1 MKKGHLMNKKLYVK
15 ELIEN
20 NSLNETALSL
30 EILKPQ
36 LPPETQD
43 RNFIFYKDMYISMG
57 ELHILDTLKEFESS
71 YDLPFKAILYLHDN
85 KGLSEYLINSGLVSF
100 FDESTTLKGNP
111 ITIFNDLSSFA
122 NYLNIQKDQLTVD
135 SFVEDIYCFDL
146 AMYRKYYWHNY
157 PSNTPNE
164 ILELYKE
171 NLLNKHFV
179 FPRYTRLRNE
189 ITEIESTRYATHKLY
204 QYPASFIPQ
213 VIKYCIKDLPK
224 GSLVLDPFGGGGTVA
239 LESNINGLNSVVIDI
254 NPIIA
259 RLVNLKRTYKIDE
272 DVFKAE
278 LETIFNL
285 EQDNHF
291 YTLWKDLPKWYDPSI
306 LDVISKIAYNI
317 HQTNVYKD
325 LFLFAFLPISRKYS
339 LADEKTHKL
348 CTSQDKKA
356 RMAELLKRDWK
367 SELEYELKE
376 KILKYK
382 EAILELGKIAGENIE
397 NTYSHVYDNSD
408 SFSLDLD
415 YKYDAIVTSPP
426 YLQAQEYTRT
436 VKMDIYWMGYDESVV
451 KTMASR
457 EIPYRKIDD
466 GVEIPNELY
475 KEIKSK
481 IPNLDKDIDK
491 MFRSYFYYM
500 MGVLDKHG
508 DNLKVGGKFYIFVGS
523 PKTRGIEIPIWEIIM
538 DYFVREKGGYRIVE
552 IIADE
557 IVSRK
562 LAKNRKGENP
572 EGMQYEYLIILEKV
586 I

>member
-1 MKKGHLMNKKLYVK
+1 MDKKLYVK

-20 NSLNETALSL
+20 NSINETALAL
-30 EILKPQ
+30 EIFKSQ
-36 LPPETQD
+36 IPPETQD
-43 RNFIFYKDMYISMG
+43 RDFIFNQDRYISMG
-57 ELHILDTLKEFESS
+57 QINILDTLKEFESS
-71 YDLPFKAILYLHDN
+71 YDKPFKAILYLHDT
-85 KGLSEYLINSGLVSF
+85 KGLSEHLLNSGLVSF
-100 FDESTTLKGNP
+100 FDENTTLKGNP
-111 ITIFNDLSSFA
+111 LVIFDDLVSFSS
-122 NYLNIQKDQLTVD
+122 YLNI
-135 SFVEDIYCFDL
+135 DIDKIEPNRFFEELCFFKL
-146 AMYRKYYWHNY
+146 PYHRNYYWKNY

-164 ILELYKE
+164 ILEYYKE
-171 NLLNKHFV
+171 NLLNKHLV

-189 ITEIESTRYATHKLY
+189 IIEIESTRYATHKLY

-254 NPIIA
+254 NPLIA
-259 RLVNLKRTYKIDE
+259 RLVKLKRTYKIDE
-272 DVFKAE
+272 EIYKAE
-278 LETIFNL
+278 FETLFNL
-285 EQDNHF
+285 DHDNHF
-291 YTLWKDLPKWYDPSI
+291 YTLWKDLPKWYDPNI
-306 LDVISKIAYNI
+306 LDIISKIAYNI
-317 HQTNVYKD
+317 HQTKEYKD

-348 CTSQDKKA
+348 CTSPDKKA
-356 RMAELLKRDWK
+356 RMADLLKREWK
-367 SELEYELKE
+367 LELEYELKE

-382 EAILELGKIAGENIE
+382 EAILELGNIAGENID

-500 MGVLDKHG
+500 MGVLDRHG

-523 PKTRGIEIPIWEIIM
+523 PKTRGVEIPIWEIIM
-538 DYFVREKGGYRIVE
+538 DYFVREKGGYKIEE

-572 EGMQYEYLIILEKV
+572 EGMQYEYLIILKKV
-586 I
+586 V

>member
-1 MKKGHLMNKKLYVK
+1 MDKKLYVK

-20 NSLNETALSL
+20 NSLNETALAL

-36 LPPETQD
+36 IPPETQD
-43 RNFIFYKDMYISMG
+43 RDFIFNQDRYISMG
-57 ELHILDTLKEFESS
+57 ELPILDTLKEFESS
-71 YDLPFKAILYLHDN
+71 YDKPFEAILYLHDT
-85 KGLSEYLINSGLVSF
+85 KGLSEYLLNSGLVSF
-100 FDESTTLKGNP
+100 FDEKTTLKGNP
-111 ITIFNDLSSFA
+111 LVIFDDLVSFSSYI
-122 NYLNIQKDQLTVD
+122 NL
-135 SFVEDIYCFDL
+135 DIDKIEPNRFFEELCFFNL
-146 AMYRKYYWHNY
+146 PSYRNYYWKNY
-157 PSNTPNE
+157 PSNKPNE
-164 ILELYKE
+164 ILDLYKE
-171 NLLNKHFV
+171 NLLNKHLV

-254 NPIIA
+254 NPLIA
-259 RLVNLKRTYKIDE
+259 RLVKLKRTFKINE
-272 DVFKAE
+272 EVFKAE
-278 LETIFNL
+278 FETLFNL
-285 EQDNHF
+285 DHDNHF
-291 YTLWKDLPKWYDPSI
+291 YTLWKDLPKWYDPNI
-306 LDVISKIAYNI
+306 LDIISKVAYNI
-317 HQTNVYKD
+317 HQTKEYKD

-356 RMAELLKRDWK
+356 RMADLLKREWK
-367 SELEYELKE
+367 LELEYELKE

-382 EAILELGKIAGENIE
+382 EAILELGNIAGENID

-500 MGVLDKHG
+500 MGVLDRHG

-523 PKTRGIEIPIWEIIM
+523 PKTRGVEIPIWEIIM
-538 DYFVREKGGYRIVE
+538 DYFVREKGGYKIEE

-572 EGMQYEYLIILEKV
+572 EGMQYEYLIILKKV
-586 I
+586 V